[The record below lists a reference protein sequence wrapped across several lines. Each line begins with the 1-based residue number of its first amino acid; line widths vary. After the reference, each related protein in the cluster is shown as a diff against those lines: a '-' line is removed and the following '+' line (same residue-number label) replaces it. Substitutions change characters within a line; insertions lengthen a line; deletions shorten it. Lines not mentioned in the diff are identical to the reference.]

1 MADIIK
7 FLLVEDS
14 GNQYWTEVLREA
26 LAQLGQLSVT
36 RASESINSIIDGSFQ
51 VVIVDEAA
59 SDNLSLLVAR
69 IRAQR
74 PEIAVVVATASPSW
88 TGAREVFRSGATD
101 YIRKTFDRNETAAAI
116 KATIPK
122 PGTLR

>member
-1 MADIIK
+1 MADKIE
-7 FLLVEDS
+7 FLLIEDS
-14 GNQYWTEVLREA
+14 ENQYWTEVLREA
-26 LAQLGQLSVT
+26 LSQLGSLKAT
-36 RASESINSIIDGSFQ
+36 TESKSITSIIDGNYQ

-74 PEIAVVVATASPSW
+74 PEIAVIVATASPSW

-122 PGTLR
+122 SAR

>member
-1 MADIIK
+1 MANIIE
-7 FLLVEDS
+7 FLLIEDS
-14 GNQYWTEVLREA
+14 ENQYWTEVLREA
-26 LAQLGQLSVT
+26 LAQLGSLDATTESK
-36 RASESINSIIDGSFQ
+36 SIESIIGGNYQ

-59 SDNLSLLVAR
+59 SENLSLLVAR
-69 IRAQR
+69 IHAQR

-122 PGTLR
+122 AARR

>member
-1 MADIIK
+1 MADVIE
-7 FLLVEDS
+7 FLLIEDS
-14 GNQYWTEVLREA
+14 ENQYWTEVLREA
-26 LAQLGQLSVT
+26 LSQLGRVVATTESD
-36 RASESINSIIDGSFQ
+36 SIESIIYGNYK

-122 PGTLR
+122 TAR